1 MNFINYSNFII
12 ANATSAENNTIIS
25 MFPIIIMFV
34 VLYFLMI
41 RPQIKRQKEHKNLI
55 ASLSKGDEITT
66 SGGIMGIISKIQD
79 NYIFLEI
86 SRSNNQVVEIIV
98 QKNAVIGTMPKGTI
112 KSL

>member
-1 MNFINYSNFII
+1 MNFINSSNFIV
-12 ANATSAENNTIIS
+12 ANATSAENNTVIG
-25 MFPIIIMFV
+25 MLPIIIMFV

-55 ASLSKGDEITT
+55 LSLSKGDEITT

-86 SRSNNQVVEIIV
+86 SRSNNQPVEIIV